1 MENRK
6 EFLKDCINIHDYLQ
20 KKNYL
25 KMKFSQFTDGLRN
38 FDRVNVIFGI
48 EKSLKKRKLTEE
60 YSAQFS
66 FHLLSHI

>member
-1 MENRK
+1 MTA
-6 EFLKDCINIHDYLQ
+6 Y